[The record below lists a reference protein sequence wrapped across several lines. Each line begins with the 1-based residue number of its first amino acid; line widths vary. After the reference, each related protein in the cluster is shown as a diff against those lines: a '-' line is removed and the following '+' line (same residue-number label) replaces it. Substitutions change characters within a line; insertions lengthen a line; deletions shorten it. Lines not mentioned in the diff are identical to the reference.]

1 MSNQRSDPK
10 KAIIMILED
19 LGEATTAEIVD
30 EATAVSNDCKDRV
43 PHTLVLMEK
52 DHIIKRNISKVKK
65 AIVWSLALSK
75 GV

>member
-1 MSNQRSDPK
+1 MRNQRSEPK
-10 KAIIMILED
+10 KDIIMILED

-30 EATAVSNDCKDRV
+30 EETAVSNDCKDRV

-52 DHIIKRNISKVKK
+52 EHIIKRNISKVKK
-65 AIVWSLALSK
+65 AIVCSLALSK